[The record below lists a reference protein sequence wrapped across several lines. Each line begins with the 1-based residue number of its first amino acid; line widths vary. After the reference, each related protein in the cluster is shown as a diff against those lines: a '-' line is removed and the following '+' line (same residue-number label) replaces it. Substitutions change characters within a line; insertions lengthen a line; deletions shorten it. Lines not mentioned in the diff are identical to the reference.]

1 MSEIHTALSAKRL
14 RACRENARETLE
26 QVGRLT
32 GVNKSTVL
40 RWERGETSKINRP
53 TMELLARHYHVNP
66 RWLMGLD
73 EDRREAAVRLEPRE
87 EMLPVKAVP
96 VLEPPYDS
104 DFPVDTEPVDI
115 RRFPDAAD
123 CFWMRAAG
131 DSMAPTIRENDRLL
145 IRRQPRVETG
155 SYALVLCG
163 ETPMI
168 RRVVCG
174 DGWMELQSDNPY
186 YPVRRILTQEGAQ
199 QAGEAVR
206 ILGAILEC
214 RRRFS

>member
-1 MSEIHTALSAKRL
+1 MSENHTALSAKRL

-53 TMELLARHYHVNP
+53 TMELLARHYHVNL

-73 EDRREAAVRLEPRE
+73 EDRREAAVCAGD
-87 EMLPVKAVP
+87 EMPPPVKAIP

-104 DFPVDTEPVDI
+104 DFPVDTEPVDT
-115 RRFPDAAD
+115 RRVPDAAD

-163 ETPMI
+163 ETPVI

-186 YPVRRILTQEGAQ
+186 YPARRIPTEGAQ

-206 ILGAILEC
+206 ILGAVLEC